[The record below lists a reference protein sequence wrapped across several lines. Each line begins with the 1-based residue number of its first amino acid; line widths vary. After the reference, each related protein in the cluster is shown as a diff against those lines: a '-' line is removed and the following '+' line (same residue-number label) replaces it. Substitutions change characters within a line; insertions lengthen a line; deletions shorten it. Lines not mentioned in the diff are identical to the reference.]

1 MLLGTLS
8 SSLLGNILFISNGTG
23 VIKTDERAITAG
35 KGINRVRETVWCS
48 YFELKRYHQ
57 NKNQINDFYW
67 RNNLPTTKDEA
78 DVYLLGFMY

>member
-8 SSLLGNILFISNGTG
+8 SSLLGNILFISNGIG

-35 KGINRVRETVWCS
+35 EGINRVRETVWCS
-48 YFELKRYHQ
+48 YFELKRYHE
-57 NKNQINDFYW
+57 NKNQINDLYW
-67 RNNLPTTKDEA
+67 RNNLPTTKDET